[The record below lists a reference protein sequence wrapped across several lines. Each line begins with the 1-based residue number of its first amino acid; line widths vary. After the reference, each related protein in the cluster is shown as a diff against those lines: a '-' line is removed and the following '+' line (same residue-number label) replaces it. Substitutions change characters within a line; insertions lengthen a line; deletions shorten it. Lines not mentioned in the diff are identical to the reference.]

1 MCIQT
6 ISKYTRS
13 ILMGILLVRLALHLI
28 CYVCTEY
35 TILYSNKNSSDCQ
48 WRPRKKKKKPK
59 KKQTEIC
66 ACLWITAAHVGIYF
80 AAAII
85 AAVFF
90 MYFCSMSSCSNIHQN
105 DEMPRPRC
113 NIIPSPEFCMRSYND
128 AKSRNS

>member
-1 MCIQT
+1 MFVQNTQYYIA
-6 ISKYTRS
+6 TRTAA
-13 ILMGILLVRLALHLI
+13 IANGDQER
-28 CYVCTEY
+28 
-35 TILYSNKNSSDCQ
+35 
-48 WRPRKKKKKPK
+48 RKKKPK